1 MPNKEANRI
10 KFFSKADGASGHC
23 LVLAEPILRNFDKE
37 KSIDDIN
44 DIIELYQIK
53 RYIDAD
59 LFLPRWTES
68 DRDYFKEVV
77 KELWNTIRK
86 YCITIDDCN
95 FRKLFNTLEFS
106 YRDSF
111 WDLIETFEIYKKIS
125 KEIFVKVLNSKHIF
139 LRDVL
144 HHKKLVKYYGQEIKQ
159 HMLENEKSAEL
170 LLAQYEEKHERNY
183 TDINFPGFLTLED
196 REQII
201 LNYLNWEDA
210 NLNYI
215 RLIVNSRD
223 TEKIKLSDKTRLKAY
238 RVEREKNNEI
248 LETGH
253 VWSCGNQVSLS
264 EKQEEPVLITWEDNI
279 QKVSYSTKWLDQFD
293 DSFSLFQIFSN
304 LFWFTD
310 EFGLVE
316 LVSKKEE
323 MDVMEKVLMTSKNS
337 YSQGIA
343 FTRKSNLSHI
353 QIFMFAEY
361 LKGRNKTIELIL
373 KDVIDG
379 IFNGFFG
386 LKNLL
391 ITFPSENTSKL
402 EKVRMI
408 APEFESLLKQF
419 QLFAEDGIIDHEL
432 LRISS
437 TPKKISDIKSLVDKK
452 YGYGTASQELQLLQ
466 HSFFSDQSMLW
477 YVDQNK
483 DKYHDLYSLL
493 VKEDVRLTDFKNY
506 QRPAIEKFITD
517 GYLTEN
523 QDGFVKILKALELF
537 VIGKLYKD
545 EVISYWLFPSVIRT
559 VIDQMH
565 DVGLIRFG
573 KTLFSEPE
581 QKYFNY
587 YLNKSDF
594 TDGLDLRNR
603 YLHGT
608 NCDSDEEHQNS
619 YLIYLKLFI
628 LALLKIVNDLAIDVT
643 KKKNECK

>member
-10 KFFSKADGASGHC
+10 KFFSKSDGASGHY
-23 LVLAEPILRNFDKE
+23 LALAEPILRNFDKE

-53 RYIDAD
+53 QYIDAD
-59 LFLPRWTES
+59 LFFDHWPES
-68 DRDYFKEVV
+68 DRGYFKEVV

-86 YCITIDDCN
+86 YFITIDDRN
-95 FRKLFNTLEFS
+95 FRKLFNALEFS

-159 HMLENEKSAEL
+159 HMLEYEKSAEL
-170 LLAQYEEKHERNY
+170 LLAQFEERHERNF
-183 TDINFPGFLTLED
+183 TTINFPGCLTLED
-196 REQII
+196 KEQII

-215 RLIVNSRD
+215 RLIVNSRETD
-223 TEKIKLSDKTRLKAY
+223 KLKLSDKTRLKAHQ
-238 RVEREKNNEI
+238 VERKKNNEI
-248 LETGH
+248 FEKGYVLN
-253 VWSCGNQVSLS
+253 CGTQVSFS
-264 EKQEEPVLITWEDNI
+264 EQQDEPVLITWEDNI

-323 MDVMEKVLMTSKNS
+323 MDVMEKLLMTSKNS

-391 ITFPSENTSKL
+391 LTFPSENTSKL

-452 YGYGTASQELQLLQ
+452 YGYGTASQKLQWLQ

-493 VKEDVRLTDFKNY
+493 IKEDVRLSDFRNY
-506 QRPAIEKFITD
+506 QRPEIEKFIED

-523 QDGFVKILKALELF
+523 QEGFVKVLKALELYI
-537 VIGKLYKD
+537 IGMLYKD
-545 EVISYWLFPSVIRT
+545 EVISYWPFPLVIRN

-565 DVGLIRFG
+565 EEGMIHFG

-608 NCDSDEEHQNS
+608 NSDSDEEHQNS

-628 LALLKIVNDLAIDVT
+628 LALLKIVNDLAIDGSI
-643 KKKNECK
+643 KKN

>member
-10 KFFSKADGASGHC
+10 KFFSKADSASGHC

-68 DRDYFKEVV
+68 DRGYFKEVV

-86 YCITIDDCN
+86 YCITIDDRN
-95 FRKLFNTLEFS
+95 FRKLFNALEFS

-183 TDINFPGFLTLED
+183 ADINFPGCLTLAD
-196 REQII
+196 KEQII
-201 LNYLNWEDA
+201 LNYLNCEDA

-223 TEKIKLSDKTRLKAY
+223 TEKIKLSDKTRLKAFN
-238 RVEREKNNEI
+238 VERKKNNEI

-264 EKQEEPVLITWEDNI
+264 EKQEEPVLIAWEDNI
-279 QKVSYSTKWLDQFD
+279 QKVSYSTKWLDQSD

-310 EFGLVE
+310 EYGLIE

-323 MDVMEKVLMTSKNS
+323 MDVIEKVLMESKNC
-337 YSQGIA
+337 YSKGMT

-353 QIFMFAEY
+353 QIFMFSEY

-379 IFNGFFG
+379 IFNYFYE
-386 LKNLL
+386 LKNLR
-391 ITFPSENTSKL
+391 ITFPSENTSNL

-419 QLFAEDGIIDHEL
+419 QLYAEDGIIDHEL

-437 TPKKISDIKSLVDKK
+437 APKKISDIKSLFEKK
-452 YGYGTASQELQLLQ
+452 YGYGTASQELQWLQ

-493 VKEDVRLTDFKNY
+493 VKEDVRITDFKNY
-506 QRPAIEKFITD
+506 QRPAIEKFIED

-523 QDGFVKILKALELF
+523 QDGFVKIYKALELF

-545 EVISYWLFPSVIRT
+545 EVISYWLFPSVIRN
-559 VIDQMH
+559 VIDKMH
-565 DVGLIRFG
+565 EEGFIYFG

-608 NCDSDEEHQNS
+608 NSDSDEEHQNS

-628 LALLKIVNDLAIDVT
+628 LAFLKIVNDLAIDRAIKET
-643 KKKNECK
+643 L

>member
-1 MPNKEANRI
+1 MRKKEVNRI
-10 KFFSKADGASGHC
+10 KYFTNADLASGHY
-23 LVLAEPILRNFDKE
+23 LSLAEPILRNFDKE

-44 DIIELYQIK
+44 DIIEFYQIK

-59 LFLPRWTES
+59 LFLPHWSEN
-68 DRDYFKEVV
+68 DRNYFKNVV
-77 KELWNTIRK
+77 KDLWNTIRK
-86 YCITIDDCN
+86 YWVSIDDRN
-95 FRKLFNTLEFS
+95 FIKLFNSLEFC

-111 WDLIETFEIYKKIS
+111 WDLVETFENYKIIS

-159 HMLENEKSAEL
+159 HLLENEKSAEL
-170 LLAQYEEKHERNY
+170 ILAQYEEKHERDF
-183 TDINFPGFLTLED
+183 TDIIFPGCLTLED
-196 REQII
+196 KEQII
-201 LNYLNWEDA
+201 INYLDWEDA

-223 TEKIKLSDKTRLKAY
+223 TEKLKLSDKTRLKAY
-238 RVEREKNNEI
+238 NVERKKNNEI

-253 VWSCGNQVSLS
+253 VWNCGNQVSLS
-264 EKQEEPVLITWEDNI
+264 EKQEEPVLSTWEDNI
-279 QKVSYSTKWLDQFD
+279 QKVSYSTTWLDQFD

-323 MDVMEKVLMTSKNS
+323 MDVIEKVLMTSKNS

-353 QIFMFAEY
+353 QIFMFSEY

-391 ITFPSENTSKL
+391 ITFPSENTSNL

-452 YGYGTASQELQLLQ
+452 YSYGTANQELQWLQ

-506 QRPAIEKFITD
+506 QRPAIEKFIED
-517 GYLTEN
+517 GYLAEN
-523 QDGFVKILKALELF
+523 QDGFVKIHKALELF

-559 VIDQMH
+559 VIDQLH
-565 DVGLIRFG
+565 NEGLIRFG

-608 NCDSDEEHQNS
+608 NSDSDEEHQNS

-628 LALLKIVNDLAIDVT
+628 LALLKIVNDLAIDRSIKET
-643 KKKNECK
+643 P